1 MTDGSRPH
9 RVGIFAH
16 VGNGNLGDEATV
28 AALLQAIRKHC
39 PDTELCVFSANPDD
53 TERRHGVRAVPIQ
66 REVARRVRR
75 EDGPTGG
82 SRSRPQSEGAGVRG
96 RVKTL
101 LQGAPRLYRAL
112 KGARSAVQFLAALG
126 PELVFMARSFAALR
140 RIDRLLIAGGGQLGD
155 YFGGPW
161 GYPFG
166 LFRWCLVARLAG
178 ARVAFV
184 SVGAEPIRSGTSK
197 RLLRWALALADYRSF
212 RDESSRDLIERI
224 GASGPHAVCPDLVHG
239 LRLPQRRAP
248 RESDATLTVGINPI
262 PFFDARYWTEHDASV
277 YQGYV
282 STLAAFASWLIERG
296 HRVVFFP
303 TQVHADPPVIRDIEL
318 AMKRTASLGWEERV
332 DVPSVASF
340 DGLTAALSLVDV
352 VVASR
357 FHGIIFSFLL
367 DRPVLGLSYYRK
379 TEDLMADMGQ
389 RDYVLAIRGL
399 ELDTLIERFAQL
411 EVSLA
416 PALAAIRAR
425 RAEHIVALDAQY
437 ARILRRG

>member
-1 MTDGSRPH
+1 VNGVSQPH

-28 AALLQAIRKHC
+28 AALLQAIREHC
-39 PDTELCVFSANPDD
+39 PATELCVFSANPDD

-75 EDGPTGG
+75 EEGPTRG
-82 SRSRPQSEGAGVRG
+82 SRGRPRSEGVGVRG
-96 RVKTL
+96 RLKAF
-101 LQGAPRLYRAL
+101 LQGSPQVYRAL
-112 KGARSAVQFLAALG
+112 KRARSAVQFLSALG
-126 PELVFMARSFAALR
+126 PEFVFLLRSFAALR

-166 LFRWCLVARLAG
+166 LFRWCLIARLAG

-224 GASGPHAVCPDLVHG
+224 GVRGPHTVCPDLVHG
-239 LRLPQRRAP
+239 LRLPRRRGP

-277 YQGYV
+277 YQDYV
-282 STLAAFASWLIERG
+282 STLAAFTSWLIERG

-318 AMKRTASLGWEERV
+318 ALKRTAGPGWEERV
-332 DVPSVASF
+332 DAPPVASF

-389 RDYVLAIRGL
+389 GDYVLAIKGL
-399 ELDTLIERFAQL
+399 KLNTLIERFAQL
-411 EVSLA
+411 QVNLA
-416 PALAAIRAR
+416 PALAAIQGR
-425 RAEHIVALDAQY
+425 RAEHVLALDAQY
-437 ARILRRG
+437 ARILQR